1 MINPGLERRG
11 HVEVTHRG
19 GDDDLICGEQ
29 LRDEFIGDL
38 EGGRMLVGMFIG
50 SGESAGDLGH
60 QRRKFRR
67 SQVASD
73 DLAANL
79 VGLAFSCEVIAE
91 FT

>member
-50 SGESAGDLGH
+50 SGDSAGDLG
-60 QRRKFRR
+60 QINVENFVVAR
-67 SQVASD
+67 SRVTILLPTWLDWRSVAK
-73 DLAANL
+73 
-79 VGLAFSCEVIAE
+79 
-91 FT
+91 